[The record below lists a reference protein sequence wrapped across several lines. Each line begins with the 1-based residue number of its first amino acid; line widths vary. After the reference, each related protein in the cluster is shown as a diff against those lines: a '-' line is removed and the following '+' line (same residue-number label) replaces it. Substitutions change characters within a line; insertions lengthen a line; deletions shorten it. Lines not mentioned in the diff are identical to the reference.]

1 MSATRQ
7 PPLYTNPVPVTAGRH
22 NSLRLLPAYS
32 FGYAR
37 DVASLPLAAVEFQ
50 TASRCYPI
58 VFTPQPPYSPVCI
71 LGIKESGNLFL
82 DQAGQWRP
90 SAYVPAYIRRFP
102 FLLMADP
109 ASGRM
114 VLGVEESSGRLS
126 EDRGDRLFE
135 NRQPSPFLNEALAF
149 CADFNRQW
157 DDSLAMVRAFHDAG
171 LLVEDDSEV
180 ELSETQ
186 SLKLGG
192 FLIVDE
198 DRLADVDEGIFLA
211 WREKG
216 WLAPLYAHL
225 ASKHNWSSLANTARP
240 SDT

>member
-1 MSATRQ
+1 MSAKRQ
-7 PPLYTNPVPVTAGRH
+7 PPLYSNPAPVTAGRH
-22 NSLRLLPAYS
+22 NKMRLLPAYS

-37 DVASLPLAAVEFQ
+37 EVTSLPLTAVEFQ

-58 VFTPQPPYSPVCI
+58 VFTPQAPMSPVCI
-71 LGIKESGNLFL
+71 VGIKDSGNLFI

-90 SAYVPAYIRRFP
+90 GAYIPAYIRRFP
-102 FLLMADP
+102 FLLMSDP
-109 ASGRM
+109 ESKRM

-126 EDRGDRLFE
+126 EDRGDKLFD
-135 NRQPSPFLNEALAF
+135 NRQPTPFLNEALTF

-157 DDSLAMVRAFHDAG
+157 EDSLAMLRAFQDAG
-171 LLVEDDSEV
+171 ILVEDDREI
-180 ELSETQ
+180 ELGETQ

-198 DRLADVDEGIFLA
+198 RRLSEVSEGVFLA

-225 ASKHNWSSLANTARP
+225 ASKHNWADLAQAARMAG
-240 SDT
+240 

>member
-1 MSATRQ
+1 
-7 PPLYTNPVPVTAGRH
+7 
-22 NSLRLLPAYS
+22 
-32 FGYAR
+32 
-37 DVASLPLAAVEFQ
+37 
-50 TASRCYPI
+50 
-58 VFTPQPPYSPVCI
+58 
-71 LGIKESGNLFL
+71 
-82 DQAGQWRP
+82 
-90 SAYVPAYIRRFP
+90 
-102 FLLMADP
+102 
-109 ASGRM
+109 M

-157 DDSLAMVRAFHDAG
+157 DDSLAMIRAFHDAG
-171 LLVEDDSEV
+171 ILIEDDSEI

-198 DRLADVDEGIFLA
+198 DRLADVSEGVFLA

-225 ASKHNWSSLANTARP
+225 ASKHNWSNLANAARL
-240 SDT
+240 SGT